1 MAKSI
6 RSKSKRKF
14 RAIKREAVFKPVED
28 VRLARV
34 VHRLHKDSAVVSV
47 PEPPPAEKLYSFSFK
62 EALIDEPARQAREAA
77 EAAKMEAEP
86 QETTPA
92 FVDEDSAGM
101 EVDGE
106 GAEKAGAGRCPKDV
120 QGRAKKRAPKPIQTG
135 FTGGGFVVR
144 KTKSGKIIKSFKW

>member
-28 VRLARV
+28 VRLVRV

-86 QETTPA
+86 QQETPA
-92 FVDEDSAGM
+92 FVDEDLAGM
-101 EVDGE
+101 DFDGE
-106 GAEKAGAGRCPKDV
+106 GAEKRGRSVPKTFKKVKNGA
-120 QGRAKKRAPKPIQTG
+120 KPINR
-135 FTGGGFVVR
+135 FTGGFVVR
-144 KTKSGKIIKSFKW
+144 KTKSGKIVKSFKW